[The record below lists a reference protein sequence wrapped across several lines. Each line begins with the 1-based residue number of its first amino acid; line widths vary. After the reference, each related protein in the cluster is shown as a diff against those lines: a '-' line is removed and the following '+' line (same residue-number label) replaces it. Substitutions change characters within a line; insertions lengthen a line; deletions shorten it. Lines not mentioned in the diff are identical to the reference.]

1 MKSIPTHQLPFPKLN
16 FSNITKN
23 PPSHTTPTFTSY
35 HSISSKDSH
44 NPTDNSSLNN
54 YTFRNISSS
63 SRNRNHHQ
71 LLINSERQINQ
82 SIYNQKPSRNAFIPL
97 PSSAKSYQLNS
108 SRSATA
114 RSGSKGN
121 CLAKVPSGLNNEIEF
136 MDIKLKCELI
146 SHKLSKL
153 KNIVLPI
160 TDTNIKKFRTRNY
173 NFEHITFHART
184 PLNYGKGYNGVNHGK
199 CNTFDV
205 DLNMM
210 YQNKSE
216 LTKDNNNKRNDHEDG
231 DNLSDIADNIVD
243 AFEIEGGDKGNE
255 GGSKSKVIDKEESIN
270 IQDGCDLNGSEK
282 KMDKNNKE
290 KSSSKKKKKIKK
302 KVIKKVKKVKEHI
315 NENGNENK
323 EGNNNEDIEEEI
335 EEEVEVEVEET
346 EEEEDEDE
354 VNIESDDDDNENNEN
369 KSEKGLLRSRKKKK
383 ISKDNQE
390 EANEDNN
397 TKANEIDPNTNIDKQ
412 NSPQEEDTDGIISQI
427 IKTAY
432 ANTDPKQLNNPN
444 NQIKTDLININEYNE
459 ENYNHPQIYKSVQQP
474 TKKGVSFSDES
485 TVKIQYKD
493 TDIIT
498 KLEIYD
504 INENKLP
511 FKPRNI
517 NRYLTLLMSEQEEDF
532 PKPCILN
539 SGDNSLLYSSL
550 KTHVKSSAAKK
561 KILQSLNQKNMIR
574 KNIEMI
580 QEISKRKSIYNIKA
594 PNKRKGIKKPNCKK
608 FRDNPQHFFTET
620 LCERMIYAYDL
631 KIEDIKDENEVKRL
645 GKSHS
650 PNKVRHFNVHEETND
665 FSEDKSKVKDN
676 VKQSKGEVE
685 FKKNIANIKINDAI
699 KEDENENN
707 CGDSNKKENMGS
719 ERKHSL

>member
-16 FSNITKN
+16 FSNLTKN
-23 PPSHTTPTFTSY
+23 PPSHITPTFTSY

-71 LLINSERQINQ
+71 LLINSERQTNQ
-82 SIYNQKPSRNAFIPL
+82 PIYNRKSSRNTFIPL

-108 SRSATA
+108 SGSATA
-114 RSGSKGN
+114 RSASRGN

-153 KNIVLPI
+153 KNIALPI

-184 PLNYGKGYNGVNHGK
+184 PLNYGKGYNGVNYGE

-216 LTKDNNNKRNDHEDG
+216 LTKDNNNKRNDNEDG
-231 DNLSDIADNIVD
+231 DNFSDIVDNIVD

-255 GGSKSKVIDKEESIN
+255 SKQDNADEGGKSKGIDKEESIN
-270 IQDGCDLNGSEK
+270 IQDGDLNGSEK
-282 KMDKNNKE
+282 KMDKDDKE

-315 NENGNENK
+315 NENGNE
-323 EGNNNEDIEEEI
+323 EGNNNEDVEEEI
-335 EEEVEVEVEET
+335 EEEVEVEET

-354 VNIESDDDDNENNEN
+354 VNIESEDNENNEN

-390 EANEDNN
+390 EI
-397 TKANEIDPNTNIDKQ
+397 NEIDPNTNTNIDKQ
-412 NSPQEEDTDGIISQI
+412 NSPQDEETDGIISQI

-459 ENYNHPQIYKSVQQP
+459 ENYNHPQNYQSAQQP
-474 TKKGVSFSDES
+474 TKKGVTFSDES

-550 KTHVKSSAAKK
+550 KMHVKSSSAKK
-561 KILQSLNQKNMIR
+561 KLLKSLNQKNMIR

-620 LCERMIYAYDL
+620 LCERMIYAYGL

-665 FSEDKSKVKDN
+665 FNEDKSKVKGN
-676 VKQSKGEVE
+676 VKQSEGEVE

-699 KEDENENN
+699 KEDENEDN
-707 CGDSNKKENMGS
+707 CGDSNKKENDMES

>member
-1 MKSIPTHQLPFPKLN
+1 MKIFL
-16 FSNITKN
+16 
-23 PPSHTTPTFTSY
+23 
-35 HSISSKDSH
+35 
-44 NPTDNSSLNN
+44 
-54 YTFRNISSS
+54 
-63 SRNRNHHQ
+63 
-71 LLINSERQINQ
+71 
-82 SIYNQKPSRNAFIPL
+82 
-97 PSSAKSYQLNS
+97 
-108 SRSATA
+108 
-114 RSGSKGN
+114 
-121 CLAKVPSGLNNEIEF
+121 
-136 MDIKLKCELI
+136 
-146 SHKLSKL
+146 
-153 KNIVLPI
+153 
-160 TDTNIKKFRTRNY
+160 
-173 NFEHITFHART
+173 
-184 PLNYGKGYNGVNHGK
+184 
-199 CNTFDV
+199 
-205 DLNMM
+205 
-210 YQNKSE
+210 NKSE

-335 EEEVEVEVEET
+335 EEEVEVEET

-354 VNIESDDDDNENNEN
+354 VNIESDDDNENNEN

-397 TKANEIDPNTNIDKQ
+397 TKTNEIDPNTNIDKQ

-608 FRDNPQHFFTET
+608 FV
-620 LCERMIYAYDL
+620 L
-631 KIEDIKDENEVKRL
+631 
-645 GKSHS
+645 
-650 PNKVRHFNVHEETND
+650 
-665 FSEDKSKVKDN
+665 
-676 VKQSKGEVE
+676 
-685 FKKNIANIKINDAI
+685 
-699 KEDENENN
+699 
-707 CGDSNKKENMGS
+707 
-719 ERKHSL
+719 

>member
-1 MKSIPTHQLPFPKLN
+1 MQPL
-16 FSNITKN
+16 
-23 PPSHTTPTFTSY
+23 
-35 HSISSKDSH
+35 
-44 NPTDNSSLNN
+44 
-54 YTFRNISSS
+54 
-63 SRNRNHHQ
+63 
-71 LLINSERQINQ
+71 
-82 SIYNQKPSRNAFIPL
+82 YNQKSSRNAFTPL
-97 PSSAKSYQLNS
+97 PSSTKSYQLNS
-108 SRSATA
+108 SGSATA
-114 RSGSKGN
+114 RTGSRGN

-160 TDTNIKKFRTRNY
+160 TDSNIKKFRTRNY

-184 PLNYGKGYNGVNHGK
+184 PLNYGKGYNGVQHGEY
-199 CNTFDV
+199 NTFDI
-205 DLNMM
+205 DFNMLN
-210 YQNKSE
+210 QNKSE
-216 LTKDNNNKRNDHEDG
+216 LTKDNKHNDNEDG
-231 DNLSDIADNIVD
+231 DNLSDIVDNIVD

-255 GGSKSKVIDKEESIN
+255 SKQDNIDEGGSKSKGINKEESIN
-270 IQDGCDLNGSEK
+270 IQDECDLNGSEK
-282 KMDKNNKE
+282 KKEKDDKE

-302 KVIKKVKKVKEHI
+302 KVLKKVKKVKEHT
-315 NENGNENK
+315 NEIDN
-323 EGNNNEDIEEEI
+323 NNNEDIEEEI
-335 EEEVEVEVEET
+335 EEEIEVEET
-346 EEEEDEDE
+346 EEEEDDE
-354 VNIESDDDDNENNEN
+354 EIEESEENDNG
-369 KSEKGLLRSRKKKK
+369 EKVILRSRKKKK
-383 ISKDNQE
+383 LSKDKQE
-390 EANEDNN
+390 KNEDNN
-397 TKANEIDPNTNIDKQ
+397 TKTNEIVPNTNSNLDKQ

-427 IKTAY
+427 MQTAY
-432 ANTDPKQLNNPN
+432 ANTDPKQLNNQN
-444 NQIKTDLININEYNE
+444 NQITTNLININEYNE
-459 ENYNHPQIYKSVQQP
+459 EHYNHNYQSAQQP
-474 TKKGVSFSDES
+474 IKKGVTFSDES

-539 SGDNSLLYSSL
+539 SGDNSLLYSAL
-550 KTHVKSSAAKK
+550 KTHGKSSATKK
-561 KILQSLNQKNMIR
+561 KILKSLNQKNMIR

-631 KIEDIKDENEVKRL
+631 KIEDIKDENEVRRL

-650 PNKVRHFNVHEETND
+650 PNKVRHFNVHEEANE
-665 FSEDKSKVKDN
+665 FSEDKSKTSAN
-676 VKQSKGEVE
+676 GKQSEEEEK
-685 FKKNIANIKINDAI
+685 FKKNIANVKIHDTI
-699 KEDENENN
+699 EEDEQEDN
-707 CGDSNKKENMGS
+707 CGDSNKKQTDMS
-719 ERKHSL
+719 SDRKNSL